1 MSDHAEVHPDED
13 TRRFLDR
20 ITALLVVWTP
30 RDGAVF
36 VNRAWRELT
45 GTGLDANVGA
55 GWLRCVHGDDR
66 SALGAALGNGGRP
79 PTLEYRLLDREGNT
93 VPVVDCVHAWDG
105 GNDDGEGVVHT
116 ITPRATLD
124 DPRQARLM
132 SAWAHELRGPLNA
145 ILGWADLLSMG
156 ETRPEVVQ
164 RGLEAIAKNA
174 RQQALIIKRMT
185 Q

>member
-1 MSDHAEVHPDED
+1 MSDRPELHPDEH

-20 ITALLVVWTP
+20 ITALIVVWTP

-36 VNRAWRELT
+36 VNRAWRDLT
-45 GTGLDANVGA
+45 GTALDANAGA

-66 SALGAALGNGGRP
+66 NALSAALGNGRQA
-79 PTLEYRLLDREGNT
+79 PTIEYRLLDREGHT
-93 VPVVDCVHAWDG
+93 VPVVDCTHTWTGAA
-105 GNDDGEGVVHT
+105 DGEGVVHT
-116 ITPRATLD
+116 ITPRATLE
-124 DPRQARLM
+124 DPRQARTM